1 MTSSTIWSVRS
12 STYSLD
18 APVLMA
24 FSSRPSSSAPLSHV
38 AGDGDDL
45 GVVVVL
51 LQPGDDDGRIQTAGI
66 GQHYFLISLMI
77 FFLPILWFG
86 PSEGPSFVLAI
97 VYHRENKNARLNWY
111 NYSVFSLFFQCIT
124 YKNEYFLFYSS
135 VYFHCLE
142 LLFIISHFKI
152 IDKQ

>member
-24 FSSRPSSSAPLSHV
+24 LLLQAVQLGPLSHV

-51 LQPGDDDGRIQTAGI
+51 LQPGDDNGRIQTAGV
-66 GQHYFLISLMI
+66 GQDDFLDLRHVDD
-77 FFLPILWFG
+77 LLWG
-86 PSEGPSFVLAI
+86 GEAGRPAD
-97 VYHRENKNARLNWY
+97 
-111 NYSVFSLFFQCIT
+111 VFP
-124 YKNEYFLFYSS
+124 
-135 VYFHCLE
+135 V
-142 LLFIISHFKI
+142 
-152 IDKQ
+152 